1 MKNNEP
7 GFSLIEL
14 LVVVVIIGLIAAIA
28 VPNLKRARQQ
38 ACSASAVQSM
48 RTITTAEV
56 LYQRVHKAYGT
67 LADLAPDGTL
77 DTNLGT
83 GFKSNYIFDITLD
96 ADPLKFKAT
105 ATPTT
110 DLLAT
115 NYYFVD
121 ETTVIRVNYGAPADA
136 SSDPIPR

>member
-1 MKNNEP
+1 MKNEQ

-38 ACSASAVQSM
+38 ACSGSAVQSM
-48 RTITTAEV
+48 RTITTAEL
-56 LYQRVHKAYGT
+56 LYQRTYKIYGT
-67 LADLAPDGTL
+67 LADLAPEGTL
-77 DTNLGT
+77 DANLSS
-83 GFKSNYIFDITLD
+83 GFKNTYIFDIALD

-110 DLLAT
+110 DPPAM

-121 ETTVIRVNYGAPADA
+121 ETTVIRFNYGALADA

>member
-1 MKNNEP
+1 MKNEQ

-28 VPNLKRARQQ
+28 VPNLKRAREQ
-38 ACSASAVQSM
+38 ACSGSAVSSM
-48 RTITTAEV
+48 RTITTAEL
-56 LYQRVHKAYGT
+56 LYQRTYKIYGT
-67 LADLAPDGTL
+67 LADLAPEGTL
-77 DTNLGT
+77 DVNLSN
-83 GFKSNYIFDITLD
+83 GFKSTYRFDITLD

-105 ATPTT
+105 ATPTS
-110 DLLAT
+110 DPPAM

>member
-1 MKNNEP
+1 MKNEQ

-38 ACSASAVQSM
+38 ACSGSAVQSM
-48 RTITTAEV
+48 RTITTAEL
-56 LYQRVHKAYGT
+56 LYQRTYKIYGT
-67 LADLAPDGTL
+67 LADLAPEGTL
-77 DTNLGT
+77 DANLSS
-83 GFKSNYIFDITLD
+83 GFKSTYQFDIALD
-96 ADPLKFKAT
+96 ADPLKFKAN

-110 DLLAT
+110 DPPAM

-121 ETTVIRVNYGAPADA
+121 ETTVIRFNFGAPADA

>member
-1 MKNNEP
+1 MKKNEE

-14 LVVVVIIGLIAAIA
+14 LVVVAIIGLIAAIA

-38 ACSASAVQSM
+38 ACSASAIQSM

-56 LYQRVHKAYGT
+56 LYQRVYKAYGT

-77 DTNLGT
+77 DPNLRS
-83 GFKSNYIFDITLD
+83 GFKSTYIFDITLD
-96 ADPLKFKAT
+96 ADPLKFTAT

-110 DLLAT
+110 EPSVM

-121 ETTVIRVNYGAPADA
+121 ETTVIRVNFGAPADVL
-136 SSDPIPR
+136 SDPIPR

>member
-1 MKNNEP
+1 MKNEQ

-14 LVVVVIIGLIAAIA
+14 LVVIAIIGLIAGIA

-38 ACSASAVQSM
+38 ACSGSAIQSM
-48 RTITTAEV
+48 RTITTAEII
-56 LYQRVHKAYGT
+56 YQKTYKVYGT

-77 DTNLGT
+77 DANLRT
-83 GFKSNYIFDITLD
+83 GFKSTYIFDITLD

-110 DLLAT
+110 DPPAM

-121 ETTVIRVNYGAPADA
+121 ETTVIRANFGAPADA